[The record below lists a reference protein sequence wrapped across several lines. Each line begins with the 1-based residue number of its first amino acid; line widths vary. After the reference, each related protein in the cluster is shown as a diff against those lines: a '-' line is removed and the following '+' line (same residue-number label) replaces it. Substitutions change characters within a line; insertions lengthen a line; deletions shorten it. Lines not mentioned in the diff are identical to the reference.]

1 MATPGII
8 MTSEWVGMNGLTSY
22 DEDGSITTAQ
32 PLSAEVESFVSDREA
47 TVDARAQQ
55 AFNSAIGTVNALSN
69 MKISVPSISPSTQPP
84 AAPSISTSATP
95 PSKPSISISLPAEP
109 SAPEQPDFSD
119 ITAPNAPTLQDIDIA
134 DVSFPELTASPP
146 GITTPETPG
155 DFISTLQDKV
165 VQELKDQIDQ
175 GGTGLGAD
183 VEQAMWDR
191 AVDRMDSE
199 LDKQLMDI
207 DNDWGSRGFDMP
219 PAMMAAMRQ
228 EAQNEINKRKADTNR
243 DILTQEAQIAK
254 EHQQFIIQQ
263 SISAVNTQAEIH
275 RLKHENAR
283 IKAEIQRL
291 LMEVYRAEVDA
302 YATQVQAKRN
312 QLDAYVAKAQ
322 PILEKN
328 RLLISEYQAKLQSY
342 TTEISAETEKIR
354 ANIEHFNARIQ
365 AFTAKNDVELRE
377 AETIANIYNAQVQAY
392 SQEVAAEQ
400 SIIQGKVNLY
410 SADIQRYQADTE
422 LEVRSAQL
430 QSENNLQKKEI
441 LINAQGQAAS
451 VGAQLAASAMAAVN
465 TSVSWGYTGS
475 KSENQSESLSL
486 SYAESNSRQ
495 DSYSQTAVG
504 TLAD

>member
-32 PLSAEVESFVSDREA
+32 PLSAEVESFVSDRENI
-47 TVDARAQQ
+47 VDARAET
-55 AFNSAIGTVNALSN
+55 AFNRAIDAVDALGN
-69 MKISVPSISPSTQPP
+69 MTISVPSIQASVDPP
-84 AAPSISTSATP
+84 GAPDINTDIMP
-95 PSKPSISISLPAEP
+95 PEAPTISITLPAEP
-109 SAPEQPDFSD
+109 PPPDKPDFSD
-119 ITAPNAPTLQDIDIA
+119 ITAPNAPTLQDIEIA
-134 DVSFPELTASPP
+134 DISFPDLTALPP
-146 GITTPETPG
+146 EITTPETPE
-155 DFISTLQDKV
+155 FVSALQDQV
-165 VQELKDQIDQ
+165 VQELKDQLAQ
-175 GGTGLGAD
+175 GGTGLGED
-183 VEQAMWDR
+183 VEEALWTR

-207 DNDWGSRGFDMP
+207 DNDWASRGFDMP

-228 EAQNEINKRKADTNR
+228 EAQNEVNKRKADTNR
-243 DILTQEAQIAK
+243 DILTQQAQIAK

-263 SISAVNTQAEIH
+263 SINAVNTQAEIH
-275 RLKHENAR
+275 RLRHENAR
-283 IKAEIQRL
+283 IKTEIQRL

-322 PILEKN
+322 PVLEKN
-328 RLLISEYQAKLQSY
+328 RLLINEYTAKVQAYSS
-342 TTEISAETEKIR
+342 EISAETDKVR
-354 ANIEHFNARIQ
+354 ANVEYFNSRIQ
-365 AFTAKNDVELRE
+365 AFTSKSDVELRE
-377 AETIANIYNAQVQAY
+377 AETRARIYSSEVEAF

-400 SIIQGKVNLY
+400 TRIQGKVNLF
-410 SADIQRYQADTE
+410 SAEIQKYQVDTE
-422 LEVRSAQL
+422 MEIRAAQF
-430 QSENNLQKKEI
+430 QSDNNLQKKEV

-475 KSENQSESLSL
+475 KSESQNESLSL